1 MDISTIL
8 VVAGL
13 LIVVG
18 YTIVIYNNLVSLKH
32 NVSKNLANIDVLL
45 KQRHEELPKLISTCK
60 QYMQH
65 ERETLERVI
74 DARNSV
80 QSAQQQQ
87 DVRALGQA
95 ETKLR
100 TGLGHLFALAEN
112 YPDLKAN
119 QSFQRLQQRISALES
134 SIADRREL
142 YNDSVNLNNMR
153 LEQFPDLIIAR
164 NLGFKDFDLL
174 EFSDDELKDIDIE
187 QQFLR

>member
-1 MDISTIL
+1 MDISTIF
-8 VVAGL
+8 VIAGL

-60 QYMQH
+60 QYMKH

-119 QSFQRLQQRISALES
+119 QSFQRLQQRISVLES
-134 SIADRREL
+134 SIADRREF

>member
-119 QSFQRLQQRISALES
+119 QSFQRLQQRISVLES
-134 SIADRREL
+134 SIADRREF

>member
-1 MDISTIL
+1 MDISTIF
-8 VVAGL
+8 VIAGL

-119 QSFQRLQQRISALES
+119 QSFQRLQQRISVLES
-134 SIADRREL
+134 SIADRREF